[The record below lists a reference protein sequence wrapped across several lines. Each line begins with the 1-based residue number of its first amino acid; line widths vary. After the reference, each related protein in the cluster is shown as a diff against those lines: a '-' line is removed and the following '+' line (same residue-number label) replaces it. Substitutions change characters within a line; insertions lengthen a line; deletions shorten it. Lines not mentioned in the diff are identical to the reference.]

1 MQREEKRALLENEH
15 KRQQALDG
23 NSLTNRAG
31 RSASIGA
38 LGGTQSFGT
47 FSFKEPPTVSGL
59 PKSYSISADGSPSYL
74 TPTQMGRQELYRD
87 IPFTAVFGLQRK
99 ERSVSQAF
107 ASYAAEL
114 DVHDQVNLTAEEKSN
129 RVSRASMMILD
140 ELEFDANVV
149 TMPLVF
155 AIIVAAASQ
164 FLVGYNTG
172 VMNSPSKV
180 VFPGHSTLS
189 WSLAVAAFAVGGP
202 FGALVGG
209 KMADQRGRRG
219 ALLIDTWT
227 FLLGGIIQVFALD
240 MVTIII
246 SRLIIGFASGYSS
259 VLVPIYL
266 GELAPPTL
274 RGMLGTITQFAMVLG
289 ILVSNLL
296 AFPLATDDKWRLLFA
311 VTPAIAISQLLLAPF
326 LLESPR
332 WLLGRDSKSLKA
344 RYIIKR
350 LRGLRYDHE
359 VETEVGH
366 FMMGGVAQRQGQ
378 TSQIAVLREM
388 WGQSKTRLLLCSSL
402 VLQMAQQFS
411 GINAV
416 FYYSTAFFEGVIED
430 PLVGTTIVG
439 AVNVLATYAVLFLM
453 DRCGRKTLIL
463 WSSAGMFFSCIVIVL
478 SLLGHLSNMFA
489 LVAVNVYVIFF
500 EFGLGPIPWLVV
512 AEMFSG
518 QYVAAAMGI
527 SSQVNWACNFI
538 VGLIFPTMNEKLGAY
553 SFAPFAVVLLLT
565 FVFAATILPETQGSS
580 PEELAAEMTRV
591 LSQSV
596 VYEPNADSAAQI
608 DLEWLKAMEQLQQE
622 EEAERQAGT
631 YDYGF
636 DPIDSA

>member
-1 MQREEKRALLENEH
+1 
-15 KRQQALDG
+15 
-23 NSLTNRAG
+23 
-31 RSASIGA
+31 
-38 LGGTQSFGT
+38 
-47 FSFKEPPTVSGL
+47 
-59 PKSYSISADGSPSYL
+59 
-74 TPTQMGRQELYRD
+74 
-87 IPFTAVFGLQRK
+87 
-99 ERSVSQAF
+99 
-107 ASYAAEL
+107 
-114 DVHDQVNLTAEEKSN
+114 
-129 RVSRASMMILD
+129 
-140 ELEFDANVV
+140 
-149 TMPLVF
+149 
-155 AIIVAAASQ
+155 
-164 FLVGYNTG
+164 
-172 VMNSPSKV
+172 
-180 VFPGHSTLS
+180 
-189 WSLAVAAFAVGGP
+189 
-202 FGALVGG
+202 
-209 KMADQRGRRG
+209 
-219 ALLIDTWT
+219 
-227 FLLGGIIQVFALD
+227 
-240 MVTIII
+240 
-246 SRLIIGFASGYSS
+246 
-259 VLVPIYL
+259 
-266 GELAPPTL
+266 
-274 RGMLGTITQFAMVLG
+274 
-289 ILVSNLL
+289 
-296 AFPLATDDKWRLLFA
+296 LFA

-622 EEAERQAGT
+622 EEAERQAGV
-631 YDYGF
+631 
-636 DPIDSA
+636 SL